1 MPARAPAEGAPAS
14 AASAAVEPDLWRRIG
29 FELRMAPDPRHPIK
43 PPLSYFHNSPKFV
56 TRAATQARPFLHYV
70 YTELTRR
77 QLPYEILLLPII
89 ESAYNPAATSP
100 GGAAGIWQF
109 MPATARRFDLH
120 LSRWYDGRR
129 DIVASTTAALDYFEE
144 LRDRFMGD
152 WRLVFAAYNCGER
165 TVERAIERNQRL
177 GRRTDFWALD
187 LPRGTREYVPKLI
200 ALVEIVAHPAA
211 YGIELPRIPAEP
223 YFDVVDVGG
232 ALDLNRVVDWS
243 GMDGQAFD
251 VLNAAFRK
259 RFTVDGAPT
268 LVLVP
273 HGRAARV
280 ETMLAALP
288 ESERRA
294 ARTHVVAR
302 GETLSHIASATGV
315 SVAAL
320 KAANHLRSNRLAV
333 GQELLVPAP
342 AAALALTA
350 AATPAPRATHVV
362 RNGDNL
368 WDLAR
373 HYDTSVAELAR
384 LNGLGTHA
392 TLHLGQKLRV
402 PGRGAAVAAP
412 AAADDD
418 AAGRHYEVRKGDSL
432 WTISR
437 RFKITVADLKRWNG
451 LSGGA
456 LQPGQRLVVAGDA
469 ARDI

>member
-1 MPARAPAEGAPAS
+1 
-14 AASAAVEPDLWRRIG
+14 
-29 FELRMAPDPRHPIK
+29 MAPDPRHPIK
-43 PPLSYFHNSPKFV
+43 PPLSYFHNSPKFIA
-56 TRAATQARPFLHYV
+56 RAATQARPFLHYI
-70 YTELTRR
+70 YNELTRR
-77 QLPYEILLLPII
+77 ELPYEILLLPVM

-129 DIVASTTAALDYFEE
+129 DVVASTAAALDYFEE

-177 GRRTDFWALD
+177 GRRTDFWSLD
-187 LPRGTREYVPKLI
+187 LPRGTREYVPRLM
-200 ALVEIVAHPAA
+200 ALVEIIGHPAA
-211 YGIELPRIPAEP
+211 YGIELPRIAAEP
-223 YFDVVDVGG
+223 YFDIVDVGG

-251 VLNAAFRK
+251 VLNAAFRR
-259 RFTVDGAPT
+259 RFTVEGAPT
-268 LVLVP
+268 RVLVP
-273 HGRAARV
+273 HGRAAQV

-288 ESERRA
+288 ESERRRG
-294 ARTHVVAR
+294 RTHVVTR
-302 GETLSHIASATGV
+302 GETLSHIAAATGV

-320 KAANHLRSNRLAV
+320 KAANHLQSNRLAV

-350 AATPAPRATHVV
+350 EEPPAVAPVGDTPAHVV
-362 RNGDNL
+362 RDGDNL

-373 HYDTSVAELAR
+373 HYDTTVAELTR
-384 LNGLGTHA
+384 LNGLTPHS
-392 TLHLGQKLRV
+392 TLRLGQKLAV
-402 PGRGAAVAAP
+402 PGRSGSAIADPLPSDGGA
-412 AAADDD
+412 D
-418 AAGRHYEVRKGDSL
+418 RHYHVRKGDSL

-437 RFKITVADLKRWNG
+437 RFKISVADLKRWNG
-451 LSGGA
+451 LNGGA
-456 LQPGQRLVVAGDA
+456 LQPGQRLVVAGDT